1 MSVKDY
7 CESTQYEIFKISR
20 RLIGQELL
28 EYSLQ
33 GWDGSLFPERML
45 EFSFTLYE
53 DILRLGKDI
62 YGGSCLDTGWFSFL
76 PGRIE

>member
-1 MSVKDY
+1 MNVKDY
-7 CESTQYEIFKISR
+7 CESTQYEVFKISR

-53 DILRLGKDI
+53 DI
-62 YGGSCLDTGWFSFL
+62 
-76 PGRIE
+76 